1 MSTNRTLFLS
11 LSGPPCHPPFFL
23 CLDFLFAYSSSASS
37 NSIFATITSV
47 PLGEANMDNLAEDK
61 PTYLTSLP
69 PPRLRE
75 CQALIVQTQFLFQF
89 SQDVCWDIAA
99 RSKT

>member
-11 LSGPPCHPPFFL
+11 LSGPPYSYSSIFL

-37 NSIFATITSV
+37 NSIFATITSA
-47 PLGEANMDNLAEDK
+47 PLGEKNMDSLAEYD
-61 PTYLTSLP
+61 PPPLP